1 MRAQQFGDQL
11 PWRTAAIS
19 GWIIDP
25 DRKKMSKSFG
35 NVVTPMGLLEE
46 YGSDAVR
53 YWAASGR
60 PGVDT
65 AFDTNQMRVGR
76 RLAMKL
82 LNASRFVLGFP
93 APAGGAEVT
102 EPLDLAMLATL
113 DGVIGEATAALDAYD
128 YTRALERTEA
138 FFWTFCDDYVELV
151 KQRAYGDG
159 TGAQSARLALRRALD
174 VLLRLFAPVLPYVT
188 EEVWSWWR
196 AGSIHRAPWP
206 TSGEAAVGGDSAGE
220 AAGDPAVFA
229 AASALVGAVRRSKGA
244 PMREEVAAVTI
255 PADTAGVAHLDA
267 VIDDLR
273 AASNAEAVL
282 VG

>member
-1 MRAQQFGDQL
+1 PQSHEIIRTWLFATVMRAQQFGDRL

-35 NVVTPMGLLEE
+35 NVVTPMALLEE

-65 AFDTNQMRVGR
+65 ALDTTQRRVGG
-76 RLAMKL
+76 RLGTKL

-93 APAGGAEVT
+93 TPERGAAVT

-113 DGVIGEATAALDAYD
+113 DVVIGEATAALDAYD

-138 FFWTFCDDYVELV
+138 FFWTF
-151 KQRAYGDG
+151 
-159 TGAQSARLALRRALD
+159 
-174 VLLRLFAPVLPYVT
+174 
-188 EEVWSWWR
+188 
-196 AGSIHRAPWP
+196 
-206 TSGEAAVGGDSAGE
+206 
-220 AAGDPAVFA
+220 
-229 AASALVGAVRRSKGA
+229 
-244 PMREEVAAVTI
+244 
-255 PADTAGVAHLDA
+255 
-267 VIDDLR
+267 
-273 AASNAEAVL
+273 
-282 VG
+282 